1 MQPPPPKALV
11 HFRSLGCPKNKVD
24 SEVMLAALALGGYAI
39 AERLEDADV
48 AVINTCSFI
57 EEAREESIE
66 AILGVADLRQS
77 GRLRALVVAGCL
89 PQRYGEG
96 LARELPEVDSF
107 IGTYEYPRIAR
118 ILDDALEG
126 RKRGVYVA
134 AGRTYLHRD
143 SDPRLLIGERHSAYL
158 KIAEGCD
165 RTCAFCAIPSIRG
178 RFQSRSLDSL
188 VREAKQLVRE
198 GVRELVVISQD
209 TCSWGRDLEG
219 SARLPELLRALDQV
233 EGLDW
238 LRVMY
243 LYPSAVTDELIETFA
258 GARRLLSYVD
268 VPLQHASDPVLRA
281 MRRGLA
287 ASRQARLVERLRERL
302 PGVVI
307 RTTFIVGF
315 PGETDRDF
323 ERLCEFVRECR
334 FERLG
339 VFRYSD
345 EEGTP
350 AFGAPA
356 PVPRKLARER
366 YHQLCAI
373 QAEIQREQ
381 QRSQIGQSVQ
391 VLVDRGGEVRAVGRL
406 WSQAPEIDGSVLL
419 RGGAAAGQLVEA
431 QISGVRGAD
440 LEAQLLAD
448 A

>member
-1 MQPPPPKALV
+1 MQPPPHKARV
-11 HFRSLGCPKNKVD
+11 HFRSLGCPKNTVD

-57 EEAREESIE
+57 ESAREESIE
-66 AILGVADLRQS
+66 AILEVADLRKS
-77 GRLRALVVAGCL
+77 GRLAGLVVTGCL

-96 LARELPEVDSF
+96 LARELPEVDAF

-118 ILDDALEG
+118 VLDAALEG
-126 RKRGVYVA
+126 KRRGVYVE
-134 AGRTYLHRD
+134 AGRTYLHAD
-143 SDPRLLIGERHSAYL
+143 SDPRLLIGGRHSAYL

-188 VREAKQLVRE
+188 VREAQALVRE

-209 TCSWGRDLEG
+209 TCSWGRDLGGRE
-219 SARLPELLRALDQV
+219 RLPDLLRALDRV

-243 LYPSAVTDELIETFA
+243 LYPSGVTRELIDTFA
-258 GARRLLSYVD
+258 SAKRLLSYVD

-287 ASRQARLVERLRERL
+287 AERQARLVESLRATL
-302 PGVVI
+302 PGVAI

-323 ERLCEFVRECR
+323 ERLCEFVREYR

-339 VFRYSD
+339 VFRYSE

-350 AFGAPA
+350 AWGRPD
-356 PVPRKLARER
+356 PVPRARARER
-366 YHQLCAI
+366 YRELCAI
-373 QAEIQREQ
+373 QADIQAEQ
-381 QRSQIGQSVQ
+381 QRSHVGRSLQ
-391 VLVDRGGEVRAVGRL
+391 VLVDRGGEQSALGRL
-406 WSQAPEIDGSVLL
+406 WSQAPEIDGSVRLQ
-419 RGGAAAGQLVEA
+419 GGAAAGQLVEA
-431 QISGVRGAD
+431 RITGFQGAD
-440 LEAQLLAD
+440 LQAQLPAGG
-448 A
+448 